1 MATLRDVKGFA
12 LTKQFIHEEIFPKYP
27 EIKKKICEDSAAL
40 YIRQIFKPVNEFR
53 KQEIIQMNKKSVY
66 RKIEFL
72 DVQLKT
78 PGLNLSDDNQSL
90 NDPAKADAPH
100 NTNKQLADKIV
111 SQNLQDNMEKVRQE
125 ILSVTKQVNEMI
137 EHCDNKLDKV
147 ITNMHTKKNRG
158 APASKKI
165 LLK

>member
-72 DVQLKT
+72 DV
-78 PGLNLSDDNQSL
+78 
-90 NDPAKADAPH
+90 
-100 NTNKQLADKIV
+100 
-111 SQNLQDNMEKVRQE
+111 
-125 ILSVTKQVNEMI
+125 
-137 EHCDNKLDKV
+137 
-147 ITNMHTKKNRG
+147 
-158 APASKKI
+158 
-165 LLK
+165 